1 MIIAVMGAGVTT
13 VFVKNTTP
21 KVPAATGPEATASV
35 TPSFE
40 PTVAPTNSVE
50 ASKQLAAR
58 NGVKEAPKGRRVP
71 LLPDSGVGDH
81 PIGIALVA
89 LGGAFAVWV
98 RRVTRA

>member
-1 MIIAVMGAGVTT
+1 MILAVMGAGVVT
-13 VFVKNTTP
+13 VFVKNNTP
-21 KVPAATGPEATASV
+21 SVPTATGPEATASV
-35 TPSFE
+35 TPSVE

-89 LGGAFAVWV
+89 LGGAFAVLV